1 VKRPIPRA
9 ALCLTLALAIAPAT
23 RAGEFFLGA
32 GIGQSSVETSPVDI
46 DTGIDFKGD
55 DTGYKLFGGYAFTRF
70 VTFELAAF
78 DLGTISDSVFVYDVS
93 TDVYGAYAA
102 VTANLPLFK
111 IANLYGK
118 LGLAWWQVDGR
129 QTNGDA
135 LPPYSDSGTDLMW
148 GLGLRFNLGRFG
160 IRGEFEV
167 FELEQADE
175 VALVSV
181 GLEYRF
187 R

>member
-1 VKRPIPRA
+1 VTRLIVSA
-9 ALCLTLALAIAPAT
+9 VSFLTLALAIAPAAP
-23 RAGEFFLGA
+23 AGQFFVG
-32 GIGQSSVETSPVDI
+32 GGVGQSTVEISPLDI
-46 DTGIDFKGD
+46 DSDIDFKGD
-55 DTGYKLFGGYAFTRF
+55 DTGYKLFGGYALSKF

-78 DLGTISDSVFVYDVS
+78 DLGAVSDSVFVYDIS
-93 TDVYGAYAA
+93 TEVYGASAA

-111 IANLYGK
+111 IANLYRK
-118 LGLAWWQVDGR
+118 LGHAWWQVEGR
-129 QTNGDA
+129 QTNGDT
-135 LPPYSDSGTDLMW
+135 LPPYKDSGTDVMW

-181 GLEYRF
+181 GLDYRF
-187 R
+187 K